1 MPESSDL
8 GLPPAPLPAPS
19 DASAVA
25 EVRERA
31 DTVWTRMDG
40 SPGAAPGILR
50 VSRQQLRGPSGRV
63 AVVEACRTPFA
74 RAGSDL
80 KELDV
85 VDLAGIPA
93 AEVVARAGIDPAEID
108 CAIFGVVVAALD
120 APNLGR
126 EIVFRAALPASI
138 PGTTVNLACAS
149 ANRAITSGAEAILR
163 GEADIVLAGGA
174 ESLSNVPLAFS
185 RRAAEKFIALSRA
198 RNLAQ
203 RLRALARFRPRD
215 FAPVPPAI
223 AERSTG
229 MTMGEA
235 CEKMA
240 KENDISRR
248 AQDEIALLSHQRAAA
263 AREAGWLQGQ
273 VMAIFP
279 PPDYQRPV
287 TEDNGVRGASS
298 MAALAALRPAFD
310 RRHGTLTAGNSSP
323 ITDGGGALLLMSE
336 RRARALGRAPLGYLR
351 SWAYAAADPGRQLLQ
366 GPAYAAPMALE
377 RAGLRLSEIDLVEMH
392 EAFAAQVLSN
402 LKAFASPR
410 FAREELGRSAPI
422 GAVDLERL
430 NVNGGSLA
438 IGHPFGATG
447 VRVTMQLLHEL
458 RRRSL
463 QFGLITVCAAG
474 GHGFAMV
481 VERE

>member
-1 MPESSDL
+1 MPESPDL
-8 GLPPAPLPAPS
+8 GQPPAPLPEPN
-19 DASAVA
+19 DASAAV
-25 EVRERA
+25 EVELRA
-31 DTVWTRMDG
+31 DTVWTRAVT
-40 SPGAAPGILR
+40 SPGAAPGVLR

-63 AVVEACRTPFA
+63 AIVAACRTPFA
-74 RAGSDL
+74 RAGTDL

-108 CAIFGVVVAALD
+108 LAVFGVVVAAAG

-126 EIVFRAALPASI
+126 EILFRAALPATI

-163 GEADIVLAGGA
+163 GEAEIVLAGGA
-174 ESLSNVPLAFS
+174 ESLSNVPIAFS
-185 RRAAEKFIALSRA
+185 RGAAEKFVALARA
-198 RNLAQ
+198 RSIGQ
-203 RLRALARFRPRD
+203 RLKGLARFRARD
-215 FAPVPPAI
+215 FAPVAPAI

-229 MTMGEA
+229 MSMGEA

-263 AREAGWLQGQ
+263 AEAAGLFADQ
-273 VMAIFP
+273 VVTVFP
-279 PPDYQRPV
+279 PPRYDRPV
-287 TEDNGVRGASS
+287 ESDNGVRGTTS

-323 ITDGGGALLLMSE
+323 ITDGGGAVLLMSE
-336 RRARALGRAPLGYLR
+336 RRARSLGRTPLGFLR
-351 SWAYAAADPGRQLLQ
+351 SWAYAATDPAQQLLQ

-377 RAGLRLSEIDLVEMH
+377 RAGLRLGEIDLVEMH

-410 FAREELGRSAPI
+410 FAREELGRSEPL
-422 GAVDLERL
+422 GVVDFDRL

-447 VRVTMQLLHEL
+447 VRVTLQLLQEL
-458 RRRSL
+458 RRRNL

>member
-1 MPESSDL
+1 MPESPDL
-8 GLPPAPLPAPS
+8 GQPPAPLPEPN
-19 DASAVA
+19 DASAAV
-25 EVRERA
+25 EVELRA
-31 DTVWTRMDG
+31 DTVWTRAVT
-40 SPGAAPGILR
+40 SPGAAPGVLR

-63 AVVEACRTPFA
+63 AIVAACRTPFA
-74 RAGSDL
+74 RAGTDL

-108 CAIFGVVVAALD
+108 LAVFGVVVAAAG

-126 EIVFRAALPASI
+126 EIIFRAALPATI

-163 GEADIVLAGGA
+163 GEAEIVLAGGA
-174 ESLSNVPLAFS
+174 ESLSNVPIAFS
-185 RRAAEKFIALSRA
+185 RGAAEKFVALARA
-198 RNLAQ
+198 RSIGQ
-203 RLRALARFRPRD
+203 RLKGLARFRARD
-215 FAPVPPAI
+215 FAPVAPAI

-229 MTMGEA
+229 MSMGEA

-263 AREAGWLQGQ
+263 AEAAGLFADQ
-273 VMAIFP
+273 VVTVFP
-279 PPDYQRPV
+279 PPRYDRPV
-287 TEDNGVRGASS
+287 ESDNGVRGTTS

-323 ITDGGGALLLMSE
+323 ITDGGGAVLLMSE
-336 RRARALGRAPLGYLR
+336 RRARSLGRTPLGFLR
-351 SWAYAAADPGRQLLQ
+351 SWAYAATDPAQQLLQ

-377 RAGLRLSEIDLVEMH
+377 RAGLRLGEIDLVEMH

-410 FAREELGRSAPI
+410 FAREELGRSEPL
-422 GAVDLERL
+422 GVVDFDRL

-447 VRVTMQLLHEL
+447 VRVTLQLLQEL
-458 RRRSL
+458 RRRNL